1 MATHSSPLAWRT
13 PWTEEPGGL
22 QSMGSH
28 RVGHN
33 RSDLACTRHMCRE
46 ACPPPT
52 TQTRDPRLALWQPR
66 LVTHSGLCPSC
77 LEPAFGRPSGN
88 VSSRGQL
95 VGIFWG
101 VSCC

>member
-33 RSDLACTRHMCRE
+33 RSDLACTRHVCRE
-46 ACPPPT
+46 ACPPPHYPN
-52 TQTRDPRLALWQPR
+52 PRPEARSLAASPGDSQWAVPLLPR
-66 LVTHSGLCPSC
+66 ARIWATFRKC
-77 LEPAFGRPSGN
+77 
-88 VSSRGQL
+88 
-95 VGIFWG
+95 I
-101 VSCC
+101 